1 MKAHSFKN
9 NIGPQ
14 VRRLRYARSWS
25 QSTFAAK
32 LQIAGMET
40 ERGGVSKIEAPLVFV
55 DDRAMM
61 YLAEVFQ
68 VEIQELFPNTTRP
81 AASTSSSHGW
91 RRLGFSVPLP
101 RFGGLSRER
110 T

>member
-1 MKAHSFKN
+1 MKPRRFKN

-14 VRRLRYARSWS
+14 VRRLRYVRGWS

-40 ERGGVSKIEAPLVFV
+40 DRSGVSKIEARLVFV

-61 YLAEVFQ
+61 YLAEVLK
-68 VEIQELFPNTTRP
+68 VEVGELFPKHDHTNRLHDFLAKLEMTR
-81 AASTSSSHGW
+81 
-91 RRLGFSVPLP
+91 F
-101 RFGGLSRER
+101 
-110 T
+110 

>member
-1 MKAHSFKN
+1 MKARSFKN

-40 ERGGVSKIEAPLVFV
+40 DRSGVSKIEARLVFV

-61 YLAEVFQ
+61 YLAEVHK
-68 VEIQELFPNTTRP
+68 VEIQELFPKHDKTSRLHEFLAKLETTR
-81 AASTSSSHGW
+81 
-91 RRLGFSVPLP
+91 F
-101 RFGGLSRER
+101 
-110 T
+110 